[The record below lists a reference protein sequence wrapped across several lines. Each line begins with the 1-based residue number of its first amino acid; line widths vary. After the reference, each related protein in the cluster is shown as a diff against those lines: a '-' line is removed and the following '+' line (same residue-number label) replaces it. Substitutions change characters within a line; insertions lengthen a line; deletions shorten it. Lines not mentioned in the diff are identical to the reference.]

1 MFAESNRTGIALLLL
16 RLVIGI
22 AFVLHG
28 APKIAHAATWMD
40 AMPFHPP
47 AFLQETAAVAEFFG
61 GWALI
66 IGVASRVAAALI
78 AIDMLVAIATVHIPA
93 HAPLVSSHG
102 ESLELPGVYLIGA
115 LAIVLAG
122 PGRWSADALIA
133 RRTRLSLIAGDR
145 RHQSRR
151 GESPSSV

>member
-1 MFAESNRTGIALLLL
+1 LL
-16 RLVIGI
+16 RLVIGT

-28 APKIAHAATWMD
+28 APKIAHASTWMN

-47 AFLQETAAVAEFFG
+47 ALLQETAAVAEFFG

-66 IGVASRVAAALI
+66 ISVATRVAGALI
-78 AIDMLVAIATVHIPA
+78 AMEMLVALAAVHLPA
-93 HAPLVSSHG
+93 HAPLVSTGG
-102 ESLELPGVYLIGA
+102 ESMELPIIYLIGA
-115 LAIVLAG
+115 LAIVVAG

-133 RRTRLSLIAGDR
+133 RRTNLPRFAADR

-151 GESPSSV
+151 RATAR